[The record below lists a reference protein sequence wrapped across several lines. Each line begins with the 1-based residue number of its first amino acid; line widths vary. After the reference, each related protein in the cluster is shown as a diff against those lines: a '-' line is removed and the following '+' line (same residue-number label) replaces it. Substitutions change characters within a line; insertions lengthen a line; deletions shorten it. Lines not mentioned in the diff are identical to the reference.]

1 MYAFHV
7 KLVDTNGVVSPD
19 KVFYDK
25 VEAENYVTEKEKSS
39 TGWEL
44 QIFTYPVE
52 NLNI

>member
-1 MYAFHV
+1 MYAFFV

-25 VEAENYVTEKEKSS
+25 HEAETYVTEQEKYS

-44 QIFTYPVE
+44 QIFTYPIE
-52 NLNI
+52 TMTL

>member
-1 MYAFHV
+1 MYAFVV

-25 VEAENYVTEKEKSS
+25 QEAEQYVTEKEKNS

-44 QIFTYPVE
+44 HIFTYPLE
-52 NLNI
+52 TLSL

>member
-1 MYAFHV
+1 MYAFFV

-25 VEAENYVTEKEKSS
+25 QEAEIYVTEREKYS

-44 QIFTYPVE
+44 QIFTCPLE
-52 NLNI
+52 TINL